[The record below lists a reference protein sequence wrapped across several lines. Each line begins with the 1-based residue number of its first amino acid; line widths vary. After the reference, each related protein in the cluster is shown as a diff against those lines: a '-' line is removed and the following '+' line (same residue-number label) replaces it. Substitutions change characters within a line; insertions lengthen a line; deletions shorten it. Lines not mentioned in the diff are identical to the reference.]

1 MNMKKI
7 LIIFASLLLI
17 VGTLFAA
24 TPVDQGSLYV
34 YGLIGT
40 GAVSFTVNG
49 VEYDRVDL
57 RNDARVQTAGA
68 GVPIGSWTMVASN
81 QVAGTGYTVTYTYG
95 PLVSGTNEI
104 PFVILEINETPDP
117 DVIEQKVTTDT
128 TALTMISGTNN
139 PTRKIAFRLTAAG
152 VTAAA
157 AAPAANNYNSV
168 VTIALSAD

>member
-7 LIIFASLLLI
+7 LIINASLLL
-17 VGTLFAA
+17 VAGTLFAA
-24 TPVDQGSLYV
+24 TPVDSGTLNV

-40 GAVSFTVNG
+40 GEVSFTVTG
-49 VEYDRVDL
+49 VTYDRVDL
-57 RNDARVQTAGA
+57 RNIAAVQPTGA
-68 GVPIGSWTMVASN
+68 GVQIGSWSMVAAN

-117 DVIEQKVTTDT
+117 DVIEEKVTTAT
-128 TALTMISGTNN
+128 TALTMVSGTNN